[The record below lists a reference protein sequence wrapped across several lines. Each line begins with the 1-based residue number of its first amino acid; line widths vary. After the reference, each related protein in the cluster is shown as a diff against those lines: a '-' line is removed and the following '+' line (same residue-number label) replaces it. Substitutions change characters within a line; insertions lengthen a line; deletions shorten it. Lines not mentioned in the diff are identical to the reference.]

1 MEVVDQARVEGPQGS
16 TLDDSTLLR
25 KAYTSAQWRILPVL
39 FGLWMLAWV
48 GRSNVAFAKLQ
59 MVVDLRFSETVYGLG
74 AGLFFVGYVLFGI
87 PTTMLQKKFGARVV
101 LAGIAGAWGL
111 TSVTM
116 TFVNSAPTFY
126 ALRFLLGVFEAGF
139 YPGVVLYFN
148 AWFPTKRRT
157 RNFSIFHSGSLFS
170 TVAIGLTGGFVLEH
184 MNGLNGV
191 EGWRWMFFAQAIPTV
206 VLACVAFMV
215 LPALPR
221 DARWLSAR
229 QRKLVEDDLR
239 QNAETMENAD
249 EDGRRLLLNPTVW
262 ILSAAYFCLLAA
274 TAALFFFSPTLL
286 REAGFGGYNEIGRAV
301 AGACVLGALGNV
313 LICSIGGSAQRR
325 RVFCA
330 LASVF
335 TAVSLSAL
343 VFVLHR
349 SAAATFLL
357 LVLGFAGT
365 GAGITL
371 FWQMSVGLLSSK
383 SIVLGVPLISSIAN
397 VAGFVT
403 PLLIG
408 YVRDA
413 TGTYASGFITIACI
427 QALGVVVLLFGV
439 QRVIR
444 RRSPV
449 DDVSARLPT

>member
-1 MEVVDQARVEGPQGS
+1 MEVMKQACVEAS
-16 TLDDSTLLR
+16 SLDDNALLR
-25 KAYTSAQWRILPVL
+25 KAYALAQWRILPIL

-87 PTTMLQKKFGARVV
+87 PTTMLQKRFGAHTV

-111 TSVTM
+111 TSVAM
-116 TFVNSAPTFY
+116 TFVDSAPTFY

-148 AWFPTKRRT
+148 AWFPGKRRT

-170 TVAIGLTGGFVLEH
+170 TVTIGLTGGFVLEH
-184 MNGLNGV
+184 MNGLAGFQ
-191 EGWRWMFFAQAIPTV
+191 GWRWMFFAQAIPTV
-206 VLACVAFMV
+206 VLACVAFMI
-215 LPALPR
+215 LPDLPR
-221 DARWLSAR
+221 RAKWLSAR
-229 QRKLVEDDLR
+229 QRALVEDDLR
-239 QNAETMENAD
+239 QNAEAINDTD
-249 EDGRRLLLNPTVW
+249 DDRPLLLNPAVW
-262 ILSAAYFCLLAA
+262 ILSAAYFSLLAA
-274 TAALFFFSPTLL
+274 TAALFFFSPTIL
-286 REAGFGGYNEIGRAV
+286 REAGFGGYKEIGRAV
-301 AGACVLGALGNV
+301 AGACISGALGNV

-325 RVFCA
+325 RIFCV

-343 VFVLHR
+343 VFVWH
-349 SAAATFLL
+349 SSTIATFFLL
-357 LVLGFAGT
+357 ALGFAGT

-371 FWQMSVGLLSSK
+371 FWQMTVGLLSGK
-383 SIVLGVPLISSIAN
+383 SLVVGVPLISSVAN

-403 PLLIG
+403 PFLIG
-408 YVRDA
+408 YLRDA
-413 TGTYASGFITIACI
+413 TGTYASGFIMIACV
-427 QALGVVVLLFGV
+427 QALGVAVLLFGV
-439 QRVIR
+439 QHIVR

-449 DDVSARLPT
+449 DAVSDRCPT